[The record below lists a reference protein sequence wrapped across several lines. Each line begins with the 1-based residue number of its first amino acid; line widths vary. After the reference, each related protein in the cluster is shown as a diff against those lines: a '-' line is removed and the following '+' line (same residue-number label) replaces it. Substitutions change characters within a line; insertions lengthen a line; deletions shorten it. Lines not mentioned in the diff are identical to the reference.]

1 MIGNDI
7 VDLANAAVE
16 SNWKR
21 KGYLQKI
28 FNESERFLIHASND
42 ANIMV
47 WLLWTMK
54 EAVYKAAEPG
64 EYGERETT
72 VKTFA
77 PCSFYCN
84 NLILHDNWALGTVVY
99 KGGVFFC
106 KSSLTLDYIHTI
118 AAESQMTLSL
128 VSTKIEDYNIAD
140 QTYKA
145 SKPASVSHH
154 GRFLA
159 LIRLLD
165 SLQSIN

>member
-7 VDLANAAVE
+7 VDLAAAAAE

-42 ANIMV
+42 ANMMV

-54 EAVYKAAEPG
+54 EAVYKAAER
-64 EYGERETT
+64 GERGTS

-77 PCSFYCN
+77 PCSLYCN
-84 NLILHDNWALGTVVY
+84 NLILHESWALGTVVY
-99 KGGVFFC
+99 KGDSYFC

-128 VSTKIEDYNIAD
+128 VSTKIEDYDIAD

-145 SKPASVSHH
+145 GKPDSVSHH

-165 SLQSIN
+165 SLQSTN